1 MTQRKLNVSSV
12 KYTTADRRALLK
24 RLILDEWL
32 LRNQPELIKKVE
44 KYVKDNVNDNDA
56 E

>member
-12 KYTTADRRALLK
+12 KYTIDDRKGVLK

-32 LRNQPELIKKVE
+32 KRNQPELIKKVE
-44 KYVKDNVNDNDA
+44 KFVNDNVSDDDV
-56 E
+56 

>member
-12 KYTTADRRALLK
+12 KYTTEDRRGLLK

-44 KYVKDNVNDNDA
+44 KYVKDNVNDDDIQ
-56 E
+56 